1 MRRAAGVGEM
11 VEQAEDGRLVIV
23 VDPAGDGQC
32 AAGAAV
38 GDDGDAVPDEFG
50 DDGVAVG
57 GVDDDGAVE
66 GDVGPH
72 VVAGGRREDDQR
84 IAAGQ
89 GRGGGGS
96 GHLREVGEFGEG
108 EGFVPVCGHGQAEEP

>member
-1 MRRAAGVGEM
+1 MRRAPHVGEM

-23 VDPAGDGQC
+23 VDPAGDRQR

-50 DDGVAVG
+50 DDRVAVG
-57 GVDDDGAVE
+57 RVDDDGAVE

-96 GHLREVGEFGEG
+96 GHLGEVGEFGEG
-108 EGFVPVCGHGQAEEP
+108 EGFVPVRGHGQAEEA